1 MELTLT
7 ENVSYKGKIL
17 KRGETHEFDAVTAK
31 VLQDDNKAVKPADV
45 KVDKTEEKPEPTKPA
60 AKK

>member
-1 MELTLT
+1 MKLLLT
-7 ENVSYKGKIL
+7 ENVSYNGEILRKGT
-17 KRGETHEFDAVTAK
+17 THDFDADTAK

-45 KVDKTEEKPEPTKPA
+45 KVEKTEEKPEPTKPA